1 MFIPTY
7 HSQIKYVLSII
18 LTATLDFPPV
28 CLLPG
33 SKSPPLLHPVNV
45 RCRSE
50 QQRAAAQAV
59 KVSASVNGISDL
71 DPLPPTPSTSCI
83 SYLHLRP

>member
-1 MFIPTY
+1 MIYFNSNIG
-7 HSQIKYVLSII
+7 
-18 LTATLDFPPV
+18 FPSGV
-28 CLLPG
+28 FVAG
-33 SKSPPLLHPVNV
+33 KQVSSPSLLHPVNV

-71 DPLPPTPSTSCI
+71 DPLPLPPTPSTSCI